1 MIFQGL
7 KKGLSFFNVS
17 HSSHA
22 ILLYC
27 LLIVLLLLLPLSFG
41 SVTVIFAG
49 DLSSITPTS
58 SILLSSHATNDDDE
72 KEEPLLVLEGV
83 TLIDGTA
90 NSPKPNSL
98 IIIRGDKIAAV
109 TNETGHHDELLSFV
123 NSSSSSN
130 NNGDTNGS
138 KNILLNLTGKYVI
151 P

>member
-27 LLIVLLLLLPLSFG
+27 LLIVLLLLLPLSF
-41 SVTVIFAG
+41 SPVTVIFAG
-49 DLSSITPTS
+49 DLSSITPTTS
-58 SILLSSHATNDDDE
+58 SILLSSQATNDD
-72 KEEPLLVLEGV
+72 EEPLLVLEGV

-123 NSSSSSN
+123 NS
-130 NNGDTNGS
+130 
-138 KNILLNLTGKYVI
+138 
-151 P
+151 